1 MERVGSDKVFETD
14 CMKSFIHQLSLY
26 GFSKARQ
33 NVLISLCLNNL
44 LTEELP
50 VCVLSKVRAGE
61 YLLGPGSGVCTNLRT
76 ARDGGRPAGKAVCK
90 DRTEDWCM
98 GPGGSRWGEGFM
110 CPNNSLVA
118 QT

>member
-1 MERVGSDKVFETD
+1 MERVDSDKVFETD

-50 VCVLSKVRAGE
+50 VCVLSKVKAGSWE
-61 YLLGPGSGVCTNLRT
+61 WGVYQPQDCQ
-76 ARDGGRPAGKAVCK
+76 GRWQACWESCVQRQ
-90 DRTEDWCM
+90 D
-98 GPGGSRWGEGFM
+98 
-110 CPNNSLVA
+110 
-118 QT
+118 